1 MKKGTL
7 PFVIGIILLI
17 LSFPPNFLN
26 IREFFYNQLVHKQYE
41 MDKVTVKG
49 TNYFIEDS
57 GNIGIESVGIV
68 VFEGENPY
76 RDVTNHQI
84 QLEGAH
90 LKRVG
95 QEGIFEQTFNFNN
108 QIIIM
113 KDQFPLNKTSDP
125 IHIFPE
131 TASFPIEITINN
143 RSFQDTKPITFQP
156 RDFEGGRYNYQ
167 LGLLLINNR
176 STKEESLLIIQRF
189 GKWWSI
195 EESQWKF
202 IWVSKNGETKVE
214 TFNNTER
221 KKVPY
226 RTAFINE
233 AMVTPTL
240 LGYKRDAV
248 MYYPTFFHPLLYP
261 WLTTLLG
268 LLLTIFGFIR
278 RFLYSKSLKSID

>member
-7 PFVIGIILLI
+7 PFIIGIVLLI
-17 LSFPPNFLN
+17 LSFPPNFLS
-26 IREFFYNQLVHKQYE
+26 IREFFYNQMVQKQYE
-41 MDKVTVKG
+41 VDKITVKG
-49 TNYFIEDS
+49 TSYFIEDN
-57 GNIGIESVGIV
+57 GNIGIENVGSVVI
-68 VFEGENPY
+68 EGETPY
-76 RDVTNHQI
+76 HDVTNHQI

-95 QEGIFEQTFNFNN
+95 EQGIFQQTFNFNN
-108 QIIIM
+108 QIIKM

-125 IHIFPE
+125 IYIFPE
-131 TASFPIEITINN
+131 TASFPIEITVNN
-143 RSFQDTKPITFQP
+143 RSFQDTKPITFRP
-156 RDFEGGRYNYQ
+156 RDFEGGRYDNQ
-167 LGLLLINNR
+167 LGLLLIKNR
-176 STKEESLLIIQRF
+176 SIQEESLLIIQRF
-189 GKWWSI
+189 GKEWSI

-202 IWVSKNGETKVE
+202 IWVSKNGQTKVE

-233 AMVTPTL
+233 AMVTPTW

-248 MYYPTFFHPLLYP
+248 MYYPTYFYPLLYP
-261 WLTTLLG
+261 WLTTILG
-268 LLLTIFGFIR
+268 LILTIFGLFR